1 MSKHYTILGIDG
13 SGKTALI
20 HRLMATTKL
29 VQHKTT
35 FINAPNYHE
44 SSDSPFKDL
53 SEKLEIFS
61 SLCDEI
67 KSFELKG
74 VSLYLQATLFGVI
87 EQFFINNWRP
97 EIILSQRHPVLDSL
111 VYGEL
116 YRQHMK
122 GIDTSAMHDQ
132 LLSKLQTRQ
141 VPWDFILRWFE
152 LHKQR
157 TKSQSSIWNFSQE
170 LLELFKLDWMD
181 LIAELQFRYQT
192 QMPDGI
198 IYIYPDVEAVL
209 NKIDTRAQES
219 QTNKEL
225 HENLAGL
232 RELEKNYQ
240 RMLNFIKFN
249 FPHIQIF
256 EIPAYDNAQTDK
268 IIQAL
273 GNHL

>member
-13 SGKTALI
+13 SGKTALV
-20 HRLMATTKL
+20 HRLMETTRL

-44 SSDSPFKDL
+44 ASDSPFKDL
-53 SEKLEIFS
+53 SAQLEIFS
-61 SLCDEI
+61 SLCDELN
-67 KSFELKG
+67 SFELKG
-74 VSLYLQATLFGVI
+74 ISLYLQATLFGVI
-87 EQFFINNWRP
+87 EQFFITNWKP
-97 EIILSQRHPVLDSL
+97 ATIISQRHPVLDSL

-116 YRQHMK
+116 YSQHMK
-122 GIDTSAMHDQ
+122 ETDTSVLRDQ

-141 VPWDFILRWFE
+141 VSWDFILRWFE

-170 LLELFKLDWMD
+170 ILRLFKLDWMD

-192 QMPDGI
+192 KLPDGI
-198 IYIYPDVEAVL
+198 IYVHPEVEVAL

-219 QTNKEL
+219 QANKEL

-232 RELEKNYQ
+232 HQLEKNYQ
-240 RMLNFIKFN
+240 KMLKFIKFN
-249 FPHIQIF
+249 YPHIQIF
-256 EIPAYDNAQTDK
+256 ETPAYDNVQTDK
-268 IIQAL
+268 LIQSL